1 MHASPHRI
9 AAALLAGGA
18 LLPAAGARAESLVG
32 LTTTNQIV
40 RFDSVAPGMASAPLA
55 ITGIGD
61 NERILGIDF
70 RPSTGILYGLGSAN
84 NLYTLNADTGAAT
97 WIAALV
103 ADPTDATTP
112 FAGLLGASFG
122 VDFNPVPDLGMTL
135 PSLRV
140 TSDAGINLR
149 INVNGAAAG
158 RVFTD
163 STLNGAPGAQIVG
176 SAYVNNDRNPATG
189 TSLFNIDAASDALYL
204 QNPPNNGTLTKIGD
218 LGVDTIGVVGFD
230 VSTGGSAYT
239 SLTDGLTG
247 KSGLYRIDLQTG
259 AATALGAFGI
269 GGNTAIAP
277 PLLDISAPVPEP
289 GTYLLMALGLLGVST
304 VVRRRRA

>member
-1 MHASPHRI
+1 MHASSLRLT
-9 AAALLAGGA
+9 AAVVAAGA
-18 LLPAAGARAESLVG
+18 LLPAAGLRAEGLVG

-40 RFDSVAPGMASAPLA
+40 RFDSLAPSLASVPVA
-55 ITGIGD
+55 ITGIGN
-61 NERILGIDF
+61 NERILGIDY
-70 RPSTGILYGLGSAN
+70 RPSTGVLYGLGSAN
-84 NLYTLNADTGAAT
+84 NLYTLNADNGAAT
-97 WIAALV
+97 WIASLV
-103 ADPTDATTP
+103 ADPTDATAP

-163 STLNGAPGAQIVG
+163 APLNGSPGAQIVG
-176 SAYVNNDRNPATG
+176 SAYINNDRDAATG
-189 TSLFNIDAASDALYL
+189 TSLFDIDAATDALYL

-230 VSTGGSAYT
+230 VSAGGSVYA

-277 PLLDISAPVPEP
+277 PLADISAPVPEP
-289 GTYLLMALGLLGVST
+289 GTYLLMALGLAGVAGAA
-304 VVRRRRA
+304 RRRRA